1 MNTTIFR
8 MTRSLR
14 SDFARWAVV
23 VGCVLLTACSGVSRP
38 KPTEIQGVPVLQDMR
53 THWSSNLGAIDFPL
67 VVSARDDR
75 IAVANSQG
83 VVAVLDATTGKDI
96 WRLKLDQ
103 AISAGVGSDGRQLAV
118 VTRNNEL
125 VTLQDGK
132 VQWRKTLPA
141 QSFTAPLV
149 AGSRV
154 FVLMADRSVLAFDGA
169 SGRQL
174 WTQQRPGEP
183 LVLKQAGVLSAFK
196 NTLLV
201 GLSGRLVGLD
211 PNTGVIRWES
221 AIATPRGTN
230 DIERLVDLISPVDR
244 QADVVCVRAFQ
255 TAVGCVNAE
264 RGQGVWTRPS
274 VGEAGVS
281 GNDSLLIAPLSNGV
295 VQAWHRDT
303 GERLWETERLKYR
316 ILSAP
321 LVTPRGV
328 LVADNGGWLY
338 LLSLSDG
345 ALLNRI
351 KLNSEELVSA
361 PVFAGGHYV
370 VVTREGRVVGL
381 QIP

>member
-1 MNTTIFR
+1 MNITTSCWTGFSR
-8 MTRSLR
+8 L
-14 SDFARWAVV
+14 ALAGV
-23 VGCVLLTACSGVSRP
+23 CVALVACSGPSRP
-38 KPTEIQGVPVLQDMR
+38 KPTEIPGVPVLQDVR
-53 THWSSNLGAIDFPL
+53 TSWTANLGKIDFPL
-67 VVSARDDR
+67 VVSAREDR
-75 IAVANSQG
+75 IALANSQG
-83 VVAVLDATTGKDI
+83 VVAVLNATTGKDI

-103 AISAGVGSDGRQLAV
+103 TIAAGVGSDGQQVAV
-118 VTRNNEL
+118 VTRNNEI

-132 VQWRKTLPA
+132 VQWRKSLPA

-149 AGSRV
+149 AGARV
-154 FVLMADRSVLAFDGA
+154 FVLTADRSVIAFDGA
-169 SGRQL
+169 TGRQL

-183 LVLKQAGVLSAFK
+183 LVLKQAGVMLAFK

-201 GLSGRLVGLD
+201 GLSGRLSALD

-230 DIERLVDLISPVDR
+230 DVERLVDLVYPFDR
-244 QADVVCVRAFQ
+244 AGDVVCARAFQ

-264 RGQGVWTRPS
+264 RGQGVWTRAS
-274 VGEAGVS
+274 VGEMGVS

-295 VQAWHRDT
+295 VQAWSRAT

-338 LLSLSDG
+338 LLSLTDG

-351 KLNSEELVSA
+351 KLETEELATA
-361 PVFAGGHYV
+361 PVFAGDRYV
-370 VVTREGRVVGL
+370 VVTREGRVTGL

>member
-1 MNTTIFR
+1 MNTTTSR
-8 MTRSLR
+8 WTYLTRLSLA
-14 SDFARWAVV
+14 SA
-23 VGCVLLTACSGVSRP
+23 CVALAACSGPSRP
-38 KPTEIQGVPVLQDMR
+38 KPAEIQGVTVLQDVR
-53 THWSSNLGAIDFPL
+53 TDWTANLGKVDFPL
-67 VVSARDDR
+67 VVSSREDR
-75 IAVANSQG
+75 IALANSQG

-103 AISAGVGSDGRQLAV
+103 AIAAGVGSDGQKVAV

-125 VTLQDGK
+125 VTLQDGQ
-132 VQWRKTLPA
+132 VQWRQKLPA

-149 AGSRV
+149 AGARV
-154 FVLMADRSVLAFDGA
+154 FVLTADRSVVAFDGVT
-169 SGRQL
+169 GRQL

-183 LVLKQAGVLSAFK
+183 LVLKQAGVMLAVK
-196 NTLLV
+196 NTLVV

-230 DIERLVDLISPVDR
+230 DVERLVDLVSPADR
-244 QADVVCVRAFQ
+244 VGDVVCARAFQ

-264 RGQGVWTRPS
+264 RGQSVWTRPS
-274 VGEAGVS
+274 VGQMGVS
-281 GNDSLLIAPLSNGV
+281 GNENVVIAPLSNGV
-295 VQAWHRDT
+295 VQAWSRVT

-328 LVADNGGWLY
+328 MVADNGGWLY
-338 LLSLSDG
+338 LLSLADG

-351 KLNSEELVSA
+351 KLDTEELATA
-361 PVFAGGHYV
+361 PVFAGGRYV
-370 VVTREGRVVGL
+370 VVTREGRVTGL

>member
-1 MNTTIFR
+1 VNITTSCWTGFSR
-8 MTRSLR
+8 L
-14 SDFARWAVV
+14 ALAGV
-23 VGCVLLTACSGVSRP
+23 CVALVACSGPSRP
-38 KPTEIQGVPVLQDMR
+38 KPTEIPGVPVLQDVR
-53 THWSSNLGAIDFPL
+53 TSWTANLGKIDFPL
-67 VVSARDDR
+67 VVSAREDR
-75 IAVANSQG
+75 IALANSQG
-83 VVAVLDATTGKDI
+83 VVAVLNATTGKDI

-103 AISAGVGSDGRQLAV
+103 TIAAGVGSDGQQVAV
-118 VTRNNEL
+118 VTRNNEI

-132 VQWRKTLPA
+132 VQWRKSLPA

-149 AGSRV
+149 AGARV
-154 FVLMADRSVLAFDGA
+154 FVLTADRSVIAFDGA
-169 SGRQL
+169 TGRQL

-183 LVLKQAGVLSAFK
+183 LVLKQAGVMLAFK

-201 GLSGRLVGLD
+201 GLSGRLSALD

-230 DIERLVDLISPVDR
+230 DVERLVDLVYPFDR
-244 QADVVCVRAFQ
+244 AGDVVCARAFQ

-264 RGQGVWTRPS
+264 RGQGVWTRAS
-274 VGEAGVS
+274 VGEMGVS

-295 VQAWHRDT
+295 VQAWSRAT

-338 LLSLSDG
+338 LLSLTDG

-351 KLNSEELVSA
+351 KLETEELATA
-361 PVFAGGHYV
+361 PVFAGDRYV
-370 VVTREGRVVGL
+370 VVTREGRVTGL

>member
-1 MNTTIFR
+1 VNTTTSR
-8 MTRSLR
+8 WLSLMR
-14 SDFARWAVV
+14 VAL
-23 VGCVLLTACSGVSRP
+23 VGVCLALAACSGPSRP
-38 KPTEIQGVPVLQDMR
+38 KPTEIQGVQVLQDMR
-53 THWSSNLGAIDFPL
+53 TSWTANVGKVDFPL
-67 VVSARDDR
+67 VVSAREDR
-75 IAVANSQG
+75 IALANSQG

-103 AISAGVGSDGRQLAV
+103 AISAGVGSDGQQLAV
-118 VTRNNEL
+118 VTRTNEL
-125 VTLQDGK
+125 VALRDGK
-132 VQWRKTLPA
+132 VQWRKSMPA

-149 AGSRV
+149 AGARV
-154 FVLMADRSVLAFDGA
+154 FVLTADRSVIAFDGA
-169 SGRQL
+169 TGRQL

-183 LVLKQAGVLSAFK
+183 LVLKQAGVLLAFK

-230 DIERLVDLISPVDR
+230 DIERLVDLVAPFDR
-244 QADVVCVRAFQ
+244 VGDVVCVRAFQ
-255 TAVGCVNAE
+255 AAVGCVNAE
-264 RGQGVWTRPS
+264 RGQGLWTRPS
-274 VGEAGVS
+274 AGEMGVS
-281 GNDSLLIAPLSNGV
+281 GNENLLIAATSNGV
-295 VQAWHRDT
+295 VQAFNRSN
-303 GERLWETERLKYR
+303 GERLWDTERLKYR

-338 LLSLSDG
+338 LLSLADG

-351 KLNSEELVSA
+351 KLDSEELASA
-361 PVFAGGHYV
+361 PVLAGGRYV
-370 VVTREGRVVGL
+370 VVTREGRVTGL

>member
-1 MNTTIFR
+1 MKALTQFSAHTLSRIA
-8 MTRSLR
+8 MASVC
-14 SDFARWAVV
+14 AV
-23 VGCVLLTACSGVSRP
+23 LAACSSTPTRP
-38 KPTEIQGVPVLQDMR
+38 KPTEISSVPVMQDVR
-53 THWSSNLGAIDFPL
+53 AGWTANIGKVDFSL

-75 IAVANSQG
+75 IALANGQG
-83 VVAVLDATTGKDI
+83 VVAVLDANTGKDV

-103 AISAGVGSDGRQLAV
+103 AISAGVGSDGQQLAV

-149 AGSRV
+149 AGARV
-154 FVLMADRSVLAFDGA
+154 FVLTADRSVIAFDGA
-169 SGRQL
+169 TGRQL

-183 LVLKQAGVLSAFK
+183 LVLKQAGVLLAFK

-201 GLSGRLVGLD
+201 GLSGRLAGLD
-211 PNTGVIRWES
+211 PNTGVVRWES

-230 DIERLVDLISPVDR
+230 DVERLVDLVAPFDR
-244 QADVVCVRAFQ
+244 VGDVVCVRAFQ
-255 TAVGCVNAE
+255 TSVGCVNAE
-264 RGQGVWTRPS
+264 RGQSVWTRPS
-274 VGEAGVS
+274 AGEMGVS
-281 GNDSLLIAPLSNGV
+281 GNENLLVAPMSNGV
-295 VQAWHRDT
+295 VQAFNRSN
-303 GERLWETERLKYR
+303 GERLWDTERLKYR
-316 ILSAP
+316 SLSAP

-338 LLSLSDG
+338 LLSLADG

-351 KLNSEELVSA
+351 KLDSEALATA
-361 PVFAGGHYV
+361 PVFAGGRYV
-370 VVTREGRVVGL
+370 VVTREGRVMGL

>member
-1 MNTTIFR
+1 MKSLTQFTTH
-8 MTRSLR
+8 SLSR
-14 SDFARWAVV
+14 IAIASVCAV
-23 VGCVLLTACSGVSRP
+23 LAACSSTPTRP
-38 KPTEIQGVPVLQDMR
+38 KPTEISSVPVMQDVR
-53 THWSSNLGAIDFPL
+53 PAWTADIGKVDFSL
-67 VVSARDDR
+67 IVSARENR
-75 IAVANSQG
+75 IALANSQG
-83 VVAVLDATTGKDI
+83 VVAVLDANTGKDV

-103 AISAGVGSDGRQLAV
+103 AISAGVGSDGQQLAV

-132 VQWRKTLPA
+132 VQWRKSLPA

-149 AGSRV
+149 AGARV
-154 FVLMADRSVLAFDGA
+154 FVLTADRSVIAFDGA
-169 SGRQL
+169 TGRQL

-183 LVLKQAGVLSAFK
+183 LVLKQAGVLLAFK

-201 GLSGRLVGLD
+201 GLSGRLAGLD

-230 DIERLVDLISPVDR
+230 DVERLVDLVAPFDR
-244 QADVVCVRAFQ
+244 VGDVVCARAFQ

-274 VGEAGVS
+274 VGEMGVS
-281 GNDSLLIAPLSNGV
+281 GNENLLIAPMSNGV
-295 VQAWHRDT
+295 VQAFNRSN
-303 GERLWETERLKYR
+303 GERLWDTERLKYR
-316 ILSAP
+316 TLSAP

-338 LLSLSDG
+338 LLSLADG

-351 KLNSEELVSA
+351 KLDSDVLATA
-361 PVFAGGHYV
+361 PVFAGGRYV
-370 VVTREGRVVGL
+370 VVTREGRVSGL